1 MKTFIKY
8 LGNKSKYLKYLLP
21 HVPENMKT
29 YIEPFVGSGA
39 LFLKLEPNT
48 WIIND
53 LNEDIINVWRSV
65 KDDSEIIIE
74 IFKEFGKRFKKMS
87 KSKKIEMCKKITEEL
102 NVMPYD
108 IKRASI
114 YMLMKHCAYMGNIVV
129 QNKYFCSGLEM
140 HIFIQNKTINVKTM
154 QIIKYIYIYVVL
166 KIKKTVQQ

>member
-8 LGNKSKYLKYLLP
+8 LGNKSKHLKYLLP

-65 KDDSEIIIE
+65 KDDPETIIE

-114 YMLMKHCAYMGNIVV
+114 YMLMIRNAYLYT
-129 QNKYFCSGLEM
+129 K
-140 HIFIQNKTINVKTM
+140 
-154 QIIKYIYIYVVL
+154 
-166 KIKKTVQQ
+166 